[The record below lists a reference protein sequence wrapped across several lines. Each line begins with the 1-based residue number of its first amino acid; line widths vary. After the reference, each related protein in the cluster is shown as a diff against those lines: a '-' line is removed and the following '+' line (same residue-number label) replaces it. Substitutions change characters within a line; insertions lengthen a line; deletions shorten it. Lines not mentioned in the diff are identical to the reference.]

1 MKIGMQVIRNHNGSG
16 SSSVAA
22 EAIDE
27 VRSSGPRCME
37 HRHPFETLPR
47 RHRSSTS
54 FPATPQAERILIC
67 PKVPQNPA
75 QHYLIDVT
83 TSRSYVR
90 FVMVFVIQDRRPL
103 FASIVTVS
111 HADSLMVPL
120 FLCDMLW
127 LDPDFR
133 NPPDV
138 DEPTIRFCLGGT
150 MSGLVGIG
158 IRCSSPYLLRD
169 RVFGWRSV
177 IGTSLHAHVM
187 FRAVLTQLHN
197 RECRPRPIAD
207 SAPRRS
213 HASY

>member
-1 MKIGMQVIRNHNGSG
+1 MCD
-16 SSSVAA
+16 SSWCSLYKTA
-22 EAIDE
+22 
-27 VRSSGPRCME
+27 G
-37 HRHPFETLPR
+37 
-47 RHRSSTS
+47 
-54 FPATPQAERILIC
+54 
-67 PKVPQNPA
+67 
-75 QHYLIDVT
+75 
-83 TSRSYVR
+83 R
-90 FVMVFVIQDRRPL
+90 FFDC
-103 FASIVTVS
+103 TVS

-138 DEPTIRFCLGGT
+138 DEPTIKFCLGGT
-150 MSGLVGIG
+150 TSGLVGIG

-213 HASY
+213 HASYYDPTNVNTQDRMTSAPACPVA